1 MQEGQDRRSA
11 PPRLP
16 PPLATAV
23 RRAGGDLDVVK
34 QLLGHAHISMT
45 ERYAHV
51 GREQLHAAV
60 GRIGSAK
67 IAQHNGAGAP
77 GREVKDAEFRVV
89 E

>member
-1 MQEGQDRRSA
+1 
-11 PPRLP
+11 
-16 PPLATAV
+16 V

-60 GRIGSAK
+60 GRIGGSARLPK
-67 IAQHNGAGAP
+67 IARARPQ
-77 GREVKDAEFRVV
+77 
-89 E
+89 